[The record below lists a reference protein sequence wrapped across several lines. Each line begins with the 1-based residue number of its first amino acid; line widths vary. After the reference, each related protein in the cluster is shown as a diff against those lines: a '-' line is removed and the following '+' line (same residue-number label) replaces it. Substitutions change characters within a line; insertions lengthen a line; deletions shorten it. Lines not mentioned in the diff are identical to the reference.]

1 MTGYPKVP
9 LGELSEI
16 TAGPSGTFLERLH
29 EGPDGVPVIAPPN
42 LTEQHTVDTRRL
54 RRVPPADAEKLRR
67 FTVEEGDIVFVRQG
81 ALGRLALM
89 GPEQATWL
97 YSSACLRIRPRT
109 GLIVPAYLA
118 AYLSY
123 EPVQKAILR
132 QALPGTV
139 PSLSTTLIHD
149 FPVALPPMDLQQH
162 VVDTITDIGTLVRIQ
177 RQLTERLE
185 VLEQAVFGEM
195 LQGEEPTCGR

>member
-9 LGELSEI
+9 LRELSEI

-54 RRVPPADAEKLRR
+54 RRVPPAEAEKLRR
-67 FTVEEGDIVFVRQG
+67 FAVEEGDILFVRQG

-89 GPEQATWL
+89 GPEHATWL
-97 YSSACLRIRPRT
+97 YSSACLRIRPQSE
-109 GLIVPAYLA
+109 LIVPAYLA

-123 EPVQKAILR
+123 EPVQRAILS

-139 PSLSTTLIHD
+139 PSLGSSLFHD
-149 FPVALPPMDLQQH
+149 FPVDLPPMDLQRQI
-162 VVDTITDIGTLVRIQ
+162 VETMADIGTLVRIQ
-177 RQLTERLE
+177 REFTERLE

-195 LQGEEPTCGR
+195 LQGEEPICGR